1 MECGCER
8 SREPRRRRVGM
19 EIGKPQR
26 EIYVE
31 PLELPEP
38 LRPTVEPER
47 EPQREPEREP
57 VHHEAD

>member
-1 MECGCER
+1 
-8 SREPRRRRVGM
+8 M

-38 LRPTVEPER
+38 LRPAEKPDQKPQVQPE
-47 EPQREPEREP
+47 EEP
-57 VHHEAD
+57 VKNG

>member
-1 MECGCER
+1 
-8 SREPRRRRVGM
+8 M

-38 LRPTVEPER
+38 LRQVPTEKPETVEEPIGPVR
-47 EPQREPEREP
+47 EK
-57 VHHEAD
+57 

>member
-1 MECGCER
+1 LRVVYGTPTAHLKELER
-8 SREPRRRRVGM
+8 KQM

-38 LRPTVEPER
+38 LRETPSEKPEGVPER
-47 EPQREPEREP
+47 EPEKVPT
-57 VHHEAD
+57 